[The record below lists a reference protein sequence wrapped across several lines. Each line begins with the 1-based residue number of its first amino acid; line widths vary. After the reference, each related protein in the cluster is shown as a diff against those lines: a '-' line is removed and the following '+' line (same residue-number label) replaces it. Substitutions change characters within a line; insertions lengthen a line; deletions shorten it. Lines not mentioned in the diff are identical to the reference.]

1 MVGNKTVIGIDL
13 GGTNLRVG
21 LVKNN
26 KIVKYIKTKTPK
38 TTKDIVAAL
47 FEGIEQVMTKDV
59 KGIGVSSPGP
69 LGNGI
74 IKNPPNLP
82 FRNYNLK
89 KVLQNK
95 FKKKVEIENDANCVS
110 IAEAK
115 LGNKKKNFIVL
126 TFGTGIGGGIFIDG
140 KPYTGQGY
148 GGELGHIILDNGR
161 YFEYF
166 WQENRK
172 LTKKYFGKPLLI
184 KELLKNKD
192 KRAKTCLNNI
202 ARYTGQGIASLI
214 NVFDPEVVVL
224 SGGMRETG
232 NAFLNMIKKEAKK
245 YVILPKTTEIKW
257 IKLDHPGVLG
267 ASLLVS

>member
-1 MVGNKTVIGIDL
+1 M
-13 GGTNLRVG
+13 
-21 LVKNN
+21 
-26 KIVKYIKTKTPK
+26 
-38 TTKDIVAAL
+38 
-47 FEGIEQVMTKDV
+47 
-59 KGIGVSSPGP
+59 
-69 LGNGI
+69 
-74 IKNPPNLP
+74 
-82 FRNYNLK
+82 
-89 KVLQNK
+89 
-95 FKKKVEIENDANCVS
+95 
-110 IAEAK
+110 
-115 LGNKKKNFIVL
+115 